1 MNKKKLFYKAIIWNI
16 IGLFITS
23 IISFLWFGN
32 WIQSVSFSLILIIIS
47 IFTYVL
53 YEIVWNKLSK
63 KKWKKL
69 T

>member
-16 IGLFITS
+16 IGLVITS

-32 WIQSVSFSLILIIIS
+32 WVQSVSFSLILIIIS

-63 KKWKKL
+63 KNEKN
-69 T
+69 

>member
-53 YEIVWNKLSK
+53 YEIVWNKLSQK
-63 KKWKKL
+63 NEKN
-69 T
+69 

>member
-16 IGLFITS
+16 IGLVMTS
-23 IISFLWFGN
+23 IISYLWFGG
-32 WIQSVSFSLILIIIS
+32 WLQSLSFSLVLIIIS

-63 KKWKKL
+63 KNEKN
-69 T
+69 

>member
-16 IGLFITS
+16 IGLVITS

-32 WIQSVSFSLILIIIS
+32 WIQSLSFSLILIIIS

-63 KKWKKL
+63 KNEKN
-69 T
+69 

>member
-1 MNKKKLFYKAIIWNI
+1 MNKKKLFYKAILWNI
-16 IGLFITS
+16 IGFVMTS

-32 WIQSVSFSLILIIIS
+32 WIQSLSFSLVLIIIS

-63 KKWKKL
+63 KNEKN
-69 T
+69 

>member
-32 WIQSVSFSLILIIIS
+32 WIQSLSFSLILIIIS

-63 KKWKKL
+63 KNEKN
-69 T
+69 

>member
-1 MNKKKLFYKAIIWNI
+1 MDKKKLFYKAISWNI
-16 IGLFITS
+16 IGLVMTS

-32 WIQSVSFSLILIIIS
+32 WIQSLSFSLILIIIS

-63 KKWKKL
+63 KNEKN
-69 T
+69 

>member
-1 MNKKKLFYKAIIWNI
+1 MSKKLFYKAIIWNI
-16 IGLFITS
+16 IGLVITS

-32 WIQSVSFSLILIIIS
+32 WIQSLSFSLVLIVIS

-63 KKWKKL
+63 LYEKN
-69 T
+69 

>member
-16 IGLFITS
+16 IGLVITS

-32 WIQSVSFSLILIIIS
+32 WIQSLSFSLVLIIIS

-53 YEIVWNKLSK
+53 YEIVWSKLSK
-63 KKWKKL
+63 KNEKN
-69 T
+69 

>member
-16 IGLFITS
+16 IGLVITS
-23 IISFLWFGN
+23 LISFLWFGN
-32 WIQSVSFSLILIIIS
+32 WIQSLSFSLILIIIS

-63 KKWKKL
+63 KK
-69 T
+69 

>member
-16 IGLFITS
+16 IGLVITS

-32 WIQSVSFSLILIIIS
+32 WVQSVSFSLILIIIS

-53 YEIVWNKLSK
+53 YEIVWNKIIK
-63 KKWKKL
+63 KYEKN
-69 T
+69 